1 MANAGSVRKG
11 LLQDKSKPSLS
22 LVLTSNL
29 QLTDLKV
36 EYDSLRKRYFR
47 FEDTLKTQLNDEELA
62 YTTTQAGANMKAT

>member
-11 LLQDKSKPSLS
+11 LLQDKSKPFLS
-22 LVLTSNL
+22 LVLTNDL